1 MTPADITAARAK
13 LGRMRGLERPLFR
26 TELAREL
33 RMSHSKGD
41 DAIRKWEQGKV
52 PVPGPASLAIEALL
66 AGFMA
71 DHIQPKEPGS

>member
-1 MTPADITAARAK
+1 MMPADITAARAT
-13 LGRMRGLERPLFR
+13 LGQMRGLGRPLFR

-33 RMSHSKGD
+33 RLSHAKGD

-66 AGFMA
+66 AGFVA
-71 DHIQPKEPGS
+71 VSAPPS